1 MAQLSSM
8 SVEQLKQFVKDQKA
22 KGKTESTSKEVGKAV
37 NLLKVKTPEKYG
49 SKQVASAKES
59 LIVNTEV
66 PNLQKLGI
74 TNIPTWKTAEQQAKD
89 AARNAGMTS
98 GTTGTA
104 GTSGMTS
111 GISSSMSAGTSANPF
126 QTPEIQT
133 AQKEVDAITAQKNQA
148 LAEINDNPFYSEGT
162 RGGKVNRLN
171 DKFNQELALA
181 QNRLTTAQTNA
192 QNAYKMQQDALSN
205 NREIFKTYVSTG
217 ALAGASEA
225 ELQQIAKATG
235 YPIGVVKGAVNQIK
249 LDQQAKL
256 AKEAEKTAF
265 NWDKVP
271 ASAKKV
277 ALEEMQ
283 LQDTIKGGSADSY
296 LDAAEYAAVVDAVA
310 LEVGDIELA
319 EKIVIESMSK
329 NKYYRWGET
338 KTGQPISVNY
348 QGLNNKGFA

>member
-1 MAQLSSM
+1 MANLSSM

-49 SKQVASAKES
+49 SKQVESAKQS

-89 AARNAGMTS
+89 AARNAGMASGITGTTGSSGSGIGVSMTS
-98 GTTGTA
+98 GT
-104 GTSGMTS
+104 SV
-111 GISSSMSAGTSANPF
+111 NPF
-126 QTPEIQT
+126 QTPEIQA
-133 AQKEVDAITAQKNQA
+133 AQKEVESITAAKNEA
-148 LAEINDNPFYSEGT
+148 TANINDNPFYSEAT
-162 RGGKVNRLN
+162 RVGKVAKLN
-171 DKFNQELALA
+171 EKFNADLALA
-181 QNRLTTAQTNA
+181 QNKLTTAQTNA
-192 QNAYKMQQDALSN
+192 QNAYKMQQDALNN

-265 NWDKVP
+265 NWDKIP
-271 ASAKKV
+271 ASAKKT
-277 ALEEMQ
+277 ALEELQ
-283 LQDTIKGGSADSY
+283 IQDTANVSNQDFALS
-296 LDAAEYAAVVDAVA
+296 AAEYAAVVDRVA

-319 EKIVIESMSK
+319 EQIVIESMK
-329 NKYYRWGET
+329 RNGYKRWGET
-338 KTGQPISVNY
+338 TTGQPISVNY

>member
-8 SVEQLKQFVKDQKA
+8 SVEQLQQFVKDQKA
-22 KGKTESTSKEVGKAV
+22 KGKSESTSKEVGKAV

-49 SKQVASAKES
+49 SKTVQSAKES
-59 LIVNTEV
+59 LTVNTEV

-98 GTTGTA
+98 GTT
-104 GTSGMTS
+104 GMTS

-171 DKFNQELALA
+171 DKYNNELALA

-192 QNAYKMQQDALSN
+192 QNALAN
-205 NREIFKTYVSTG
+205 NRDIFKTYVSTG

-225 ELQQIAKATG
+225 ELLQISKATG
-235 YPIGVVKGAVNQIK
+235 YPIGIIRGAITQIK
-249 LDQQAKL
+249 LDRQAKV

-265 NWDKVP
+265 NWGKTSTTDKV
-271 ASAKKV
+271 K
-277 ALEEMQ
+277 ALDA
-283 LQDTIKGGSADSY
+283 LKSADVMIAGKTEDFLLS
-296 LDAAEYAAVVDAVA
+296 DEEIAAAVNEVYGQVGDYEYAKWLVQ
-310 LEVGDIELA
+310 
-319 EKIVIESMSK
+319 ESMK
-329 NKYYRWGET
+329 NAPTPYKFYT
-338 KTGQPISVNY
+338 PPSQPITMNTSSMKNRN
-348 QGLNNKGFA
+348 LA